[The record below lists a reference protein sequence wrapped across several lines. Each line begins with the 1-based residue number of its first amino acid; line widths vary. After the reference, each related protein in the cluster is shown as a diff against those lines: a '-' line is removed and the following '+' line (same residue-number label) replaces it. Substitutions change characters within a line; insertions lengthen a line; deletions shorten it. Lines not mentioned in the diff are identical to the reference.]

1 MPEPSPDLHERIQ
14 RSTHTAGDVNSGGYA
29 AEPTRSSS
37 GPRRHKLLRATGAVA
52 AAVGLV
58 LSTAY
63 LLGGWTQ
70 GQSLQK
76 APGLAAVW
84 SDVTG
89 GVETEHLTPE
99 QLTQL
104 RARGWVCPELTA
116 AGMSL
121 TGARAA
127 WVDGQPAVVM
137 TLEGMGSTVTVY
149 ETHPDS
155 EDAVVDGVTGRPVSE
170 EGFILREQGPGRPQ
184 VWVHP
189 QRPHQAVLASRRV
202 TYTVDAAPSGDALD
216 EAVSEISLTESSR
229 LVVHAPDTA
238 LGVLERIQRG
248 FSVMTGTGG
257 PQ

>member
-1 MPEPSPDLHERIQ
+1 MRERIERITQ
-14 RSTHTAGDVNSGGYA
+14 SAGDGNSGGYA
-29 AEPTRSSS
+29 AEPEPSAN
-37 GPRRHKLLRATGAVA
+37 GPRRHKLLKATGAVA

-63 LLGGWTQ
+63 LLGGYVQ
-70 GQSLQK
+70 APSLQK

-89 GVETEHLTPE
+89 GVEREQLAPE
-99 QLTQL
+99 QLAQL

-127 WVDGQPAVVM
+127 RVDGQPAVVM

-155 EDAVVDGVTGRPVSE
+155 EDAVVDGVTGRPVTE
-170 EGFILREQGPGRPQ
+170 EGFILREQNPGHPQ

-202 TYTVDAAPSGDALD
+202 TYTVDAAPPGDILD

-229 LVVHAPDTA
+229 LVVRAPDTA
-238 LGVLERIQRG
+238 QGVLERIQRG
-248 FSVMTGTGG
+248 LSVMTGTGG
-257 PQ
+257 QG